1 MTAGYTL
8 AISRQVCPSVT
19 CNFPP
24 SPVRGRR
31 ECRAPDAPAAARG
44 VVVNTRVSHHGHTG
58 NTRHSPRNG
67 FTAYF
72 ALSPVTGLS
81 CHCRQRN
88 RFRQLDASVGV
99 SGPHDFAVR
108 LKRHSSKAPSA
119 STASRPTSVTIAKRP
134 SVGTGPN
141 QNIAVSTGPSSAISE
156 NQKLAAVRRKGLL
169 HKKSSYPANGSREC
183 APDDRLQRGIQ
194 YAGTYRF
201 HRLRLW
207 NTGSPAFAG
216 DDEGWYARTPRIL
229 TYFIFSNSK
238 DSNRHCE
245 RSEAIHAATS
255 TARMDCFVAE
265 PVIGRAFARPVGSSQ

>member
-1 MTAGYTL
+1 LLFLPG
-8 AISRQVCPSVT
+8 RQAQFRKIRKLEVVW
-19 CNFPP
+19 
-24 SPVRGRR
+24 RMGR
-31 ECRAPDAPAAARG
+31 
-44 VVVNTRVSHHGHTG
+44 
-58 NTRHSPRNG
+58 
-67 FTAYF
+67 
-72 ALSPVTGLS
+72 
-81 CHCRQRN
+81 
-88 RFRQLDASVGV
+88 
-99 SGPHDFAVR
+99 
-108 LKRHSSKAPSA
+108 
-119 STASRPTSVTIAKRP
+119 
-134 SVGTGPN
+134 
-141 QNIAVSTGPSSAISE
+141 
-156 NQKLAAVRRKGLL
+156 L